1 MKPSNRAIIKK
12 TEIEENEM
20 QASPEE
26 PRCPFCYHTIE
37 QPKEL
42 QSRKI
47 VEFPLGVCGH
57 CGVVYVYDATGHNM
71 GAAFIEALLFACN
84 DDDSLAFSL
93 SYGDD
98 YTDAVIG
105 NYDIITHTVTP
116 EKIHNDRFVRGVLI
130 FLKLTD
136 QFKEV
141 TEQKVREKSKSMLPF
156 TKERRRSGKFSR
168 EIVRRY
174 ALENKRA
181 ELIALAEE
189 DTRVLNELQR
199 MLYTPDEAMRWQII
213 DILGEVSGKVSEQ
226 RPDLVSKLLSILLQ
240 SAASPS
246 TCAWGAVEAAGT
258 IISVTPDLFGEFS
271 PVLLA
276 FLKQKTSLKE
286 VTWAIGRI
294 SGVEPGLVKHAFK
307 TLRSFIREQDP
318 SLRGYAAWALGN
330 LGYAEV
336 TEELKTLLSDDEK
349 LFIFRNTELKE
360 TTVAELAQEAIE
372 KLTNP
377 K

>member
-1 MKPSNRAIIKK
+1 
-12 TEIEENEM
+12 M
-20 QASPEE
+20 QAPPEE
-26 PRCPFCYHTIE
+26 PRCPFCYHLIE

-57 CGVVYVYDATGHNM
+57 CGVVYVYDTTGHNM

-93 SYGDD
+93 SYGED

-105 NYDIITHTVTP
+105 NYDIITHTITP
-116 EKIHNDRFVRGVLI
+116 EKIYNDRYVRGVLI

-156 TKERRRSGKFSR
+156 TKEKLRSGKFSR
-168 EIVRRY
+168 EIVRRH

-213 DILGEVSGKVSEQ
+213 EILGEVSGKVSEQ
-226 RPDLVSKLLSILLQ
+226 RPDLVSKLLSNLLQ

-276 FLKQKTSLKE
+276 FLKQKTSLRE

-294 SGVEPGLVKHAFK
+294 SEVEPGLVKHAFK

-349 LFIFRNTELKE
+349 LFIFRNAELKE
-360 TTVAELAQEAIE
+360 TTVAELAKEAIE
-372 KLTNP
+372 KLANP
-377 K
+377 KRT